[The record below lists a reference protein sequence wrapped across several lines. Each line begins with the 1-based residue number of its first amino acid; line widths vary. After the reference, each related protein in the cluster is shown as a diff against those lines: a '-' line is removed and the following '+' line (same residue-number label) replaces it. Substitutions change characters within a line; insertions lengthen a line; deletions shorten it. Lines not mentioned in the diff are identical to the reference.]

1 MWDTCPVNIQVEL
14 PTELAERVE
23 TIQKT
28 DPEFM
33 SKIILYGLTRRTLYQ
48 HLRSNN
54 ELADGEHTAARAPS

>member
-48 HLRSNN
+48 HLRNNN
-54 ELADGEHTAARAPS
+54 ELADGDHTAARAPS

>member
-1 MWDTCPVNIQVEL
+1 MWDTCPVIIQVEL

-48 HLRSNN
+48 HLRSNY
-54 ELADGEHTAARAPS
+54 ELADGDHTAARAPS